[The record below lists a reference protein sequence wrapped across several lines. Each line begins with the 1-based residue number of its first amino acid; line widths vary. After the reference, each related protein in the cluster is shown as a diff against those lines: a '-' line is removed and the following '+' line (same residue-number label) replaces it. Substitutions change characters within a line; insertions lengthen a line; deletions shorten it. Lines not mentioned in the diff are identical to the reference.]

1 MHSHNIV
8 HRDLKPENIL
18 LESEDPDNLNIK
30 ITDFGFAC
38 FFNPKE
44 QGLREV
50 LGSPLYMAPEI
61 IQEQPYNHKV
71 DIWSIGVIT
80 YILLSGRPPFKGQS
94 KNEIFRSI
102 MQGSLSFDN
111 PIWDVISAEA
121 KDFIVRALHSDPSKR
136 ATAKNL
142 LDHPWLYR
150 QINEVNVKDQV
161 QLEVANNLKQFR
173 NATVFQSGVLSCI
186 VGLKT
191 TSEEIEE
198 LKNLFL
204 ALDTSKDGTL
214 SIEEIKAG
222 FETLRKKFKGSR
234 LDYHELM
241 QSMDKDGNGV
251 IDYQEFITAAIDKA
265 ALLNK
270 KNLISAF

>member
-1 MHSHNIV
+1 
-8 HRDLKPENIL
+8 
-18 LESEDPDNLNIK
+18 
-30 ITDFGFAC
+30 
-38 FFNPKE
+38 
-44 QGLREV
+44 
-50 LGSPLYMAPEI
+50 
-61 IQEQPYNHKV
+61 
-71 DIWSIGVIT
+71 
-80 YILLSGRPPFKGQS
+80 
-94 KNEIFRSI
+94 
-102 MQGSLSFDN
+102 
-111 PIWDVISAEA
+111 
-121 KDFIVRALHSDPSKR
+121 
-136 ATAKNL
+136 
-142 LDHPWLYR
+142 
-150 QINEVNVKDQV
+150 
-161 QLEVANNLKQFR
+161 
-173 NATVFQSGVLSCI
+173 VFQSGVLSCI